1 MTLLSYN
8 NLTSVT
14 NTFQTIKTT
23 LEKAF
28 RFVRY
33 EVYQF
38 ERHEDCYLFLSVT
51 EINFL
56 VEST

>member
-8 NLTSVT
+8 NFSSVT

-33 EVYQF
+33 EFYLF
-38 ERHEDCYLFLSVT
+38 EWHEDCHLFLSVT

>member
-14 NTFQTIKTT
+14 NTLQTIKTT
-23 LEKAF
+23 LEKDF

-33 EVYQF
+33 EVYLF
-38 ERHEDCYLFLSVT
+38 ERHEDRYLFISVT

>member
-33 EVYQF
+33 EVYLF
-38 ERHEDCYLFLSVT
+38 ERHEDRYLFLSVT
-51 EINFL
+51 
-56 VEST
+56 